1 VSQLDKAAIV
11 EIKNFATPPKGVLF
25 VMECVMILLEVKTDW
40 ASVKG
45 TLSNVN
51 NFMESLMKYDV
62 EKTPDKV
69 WKKARDKYISKPE
82 FEPAAVRQVSQA
94 AAALAIWASACS
106 KYAIVTKKVA
116 PKKAKY
122 AEVMGVLK
130 QAKGELQVKL
140 DSLQEVKDKVA
151 ALEAETAKMQDEKE
165 ELENLMY

>member
-1 VSQLDKAAIV
+1 
-11 EIKNFATPPKGVLF
+11 
-25 VMECVMILLEVKTDW
+25 MILLETKTDW
-40 ASVKG
+40 PSVKN

-82 FEPAAVRQVSQA
+82 FEPAAVKQVSVA
-94 AAALAIWASACS
+94 AAALATWASACS

-122 AEVMGVLK
+122 AEVMEILK
-130 QAKGELQVKL
+130 KAKSEL
-140 DSLQEVKDKVA
+140 
-151 ALEAETAKMQDEKE
+151 
-165 ELENLMY
+165 